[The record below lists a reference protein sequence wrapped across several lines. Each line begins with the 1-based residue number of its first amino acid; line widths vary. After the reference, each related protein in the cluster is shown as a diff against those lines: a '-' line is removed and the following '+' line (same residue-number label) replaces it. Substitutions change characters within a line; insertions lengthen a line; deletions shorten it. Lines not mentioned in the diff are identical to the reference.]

1 MMSLLAIAFSSAL
14 FRERWDLRADLCLVG
29 VASVVAFD
37 SPVELLGCSLP
48 GVASMASAAF
58 VLGLIMVGPPELDI
72 VLTLLL

>member
-1 MMSLLAIAFSSAL
+1 MMSLLAIAFSSVL

-37 SPVELLGCSLP
+37 SPVEPLGCSLP
-48 GVASMASAAF
+48 GVASVVSAAS
-58 VLGLIMVGPPELDI
+58 VLGLVVVGSLELDI